1 MMKITNQEIQV
12 DGIDKII
19 LNGLIK
25 NARVSIAELAQ
36 RAGISEL
43 QFINV

>member
-1 MMKITNQEIQV
+1 MKIQNQEVKV

-25 NARVSIAELAQ
+25 NARVSVVE
-36 RAGISEL
+36 
-43 QFINV
+43 